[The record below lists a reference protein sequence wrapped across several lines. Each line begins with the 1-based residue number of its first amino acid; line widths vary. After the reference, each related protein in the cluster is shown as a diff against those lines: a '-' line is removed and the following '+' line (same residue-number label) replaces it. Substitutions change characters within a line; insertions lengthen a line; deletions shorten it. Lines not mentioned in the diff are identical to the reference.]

1 MNDIPKPPPGIS
13 LMSTDEYLRRD
24 RPSSFATVVSVPRS
38 LAERTEAM
46 FRSVDPDGAIAQEWK
61 RALATPSETAS
72 IPRRSLQAMR
82 WAADIFG
89 WSARDQ
95 QERAMRFAEE
105 AAELAHAAG
114 LKHDVFEAIVDR
126 VYNRPPGD
134 VHVEVG
140 QALLTLEMLGEV
152 LGVVADQAAT
162 REFNRVQAIPKE
174 EWERR
179 HQAKVDMGIA
189 K

>member
-1 MNDIPKPPPGIS
+1 MTASRKS
-13 LMSTDEYLRRD
+13 RD
-24 RPSSFATVVSVPRS
+24 VTVHYGTCPQCGVAGQ
-38 LAERTEAM
+38 L
-46 FRSVDPDGAIAQEWK
+46 FRVGYCAHCTIAHQETQIK
-61 RALATPSETAS
+61 ALKQLIPSETAS

-82 WAADIFG
+82 WSADIFG